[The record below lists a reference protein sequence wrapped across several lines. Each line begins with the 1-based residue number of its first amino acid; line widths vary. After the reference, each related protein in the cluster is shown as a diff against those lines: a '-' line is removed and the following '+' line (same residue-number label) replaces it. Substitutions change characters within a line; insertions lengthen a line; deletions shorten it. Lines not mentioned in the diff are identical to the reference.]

1 MEFRFRNKFLVVG
14 DQPARMVHSNNRDVE
29 ALLWDCDPEP
39 LVRLYS
45 HSERWFGQGAGL
57 TGLVYLNGM
66 EALLAAGQETT
77 VIKMIEP
84 LLKDPRTANSGASCS
99 FYYLKLS
106 QALTQQEDWAEAIE
120 AQNKAM
126 SYFNQLRKKEQQ
138 GLSWEL
144 GLNGYTLQ
152 LHNGEMVGLEEK
164 CLGLLNA
171 APTPKGQMEAHLLLG
186 KLYLALHRD
195 REAETHLTYAAEKG
209 NKLLV
214 QKEADLLLA
223 QLRKDP
229 LTKEQRIFGA
239 QRACAKGRYSEAVG
253 FCEKAYPWND
263 FDSEKETLNL
273 VYFPSALLNLGRF
286 EESLEQLEKI
296 EPLFLTSGSEE
307 LRLIHFYN
315 KALAY
320 MGLNRLDEA
329 TEAQNRAV
337 AIFEENNLEAYR
349 HQLCRSGLQ
358 LNIKRGNL
366 DGLEEQIN
374 ALLEKASEGFEKMAD
389 HMTKAQYLLA
399 AGRSQEARPHLEYVV
414 KHGGEHHFVREAQ
427 AALESL

>member
-39 LVRLYS
+39 LIYLS
-45 HSERWFGQGAGL
+45 QHSDRWFGWGKAL

-77 VIKMIEP
+77 VIKMIEL

-99 FYYLKLS
+99 FCYLKLS

-126 SYFNQLRKKEQQ
+126 SYFNQLQKKEQQ

-152 LHNGEMVGLEEK
+152 LHNGDMAGLEEK

-171 APTPKGQMEAHLLLG
+171 APSPKAQVEAHFLLG
-186 KLYLALHRD
+186 KLYLALHQ
-195 REAETHLTYAAEKG
+195 EEKAETHLTYAVEKG

-214 QKEADLLLA
+214 QKEADLLLD
-223 QLRKDP
+223 QLKETP
-229 LTKEQRIFGA
+229 LTKEQRIFA
-239 QRACAKGRYSEAVG
+239 IQRAYAKGRYSEAVG

-320 MGLNRLDEA
+320 MGLDRLDEA

-337 AIFEENNLEAYR
+337 SIFEKNKLEPYR